1 MLYLITTE
9 LKNAEIIR
17 RFLVSKYS
25 KGFTLIE
32 LIATMVIA
40 SILASSLITGYRT
53 YNEWL
58 KVNKEILNMVNTLR
72 QARDYCMGANENFYL
87 SVDTDA
93 DTYTL
98 KYKEA
103 KNALN
108 LPGQNDNVF
117 TMPSF
122 VDFTASTGLDAELV
136 FNILGEPTEGAT
148 ITINTDER
156 TIEIVS
162 PTGYIYAHN

>member
-1 MLYLITTE
+1 M
-9 LKNAEIIR
+9 
-17 RFLVSKYS
+17 SKYS

-72 QARDYCMGANENFYL
+72 QARDYCMEANENFYL

-98 KYKEA
+98 EYINDN
-103 KNALN
+103 NALN

-122 VDFTASTGLDAELV
+122 VDFTASTGLNEELV
-136 FNILGEPTEGAT
+136 FNILGEPAEEAT
-148 ITINTDER
+148 ITINTNER
-156 TIEIVS
+156 IIRIVS
-162 PTGYIYAHN
+162 PTGYIYAD

>member
-1 MLYLITTE
+1 M
-9 LKNAEIIR
+9 
-17 RFLVSKYS
+17 SKYS

-53 YNEWL
+53 YNEFL
-58 KVNKEILNMVNTLR
+58 KANKEILNMVNTIR
-72 QARDYCMGANENFYL
+72 QARDYCMEANEIFFL
-87 SVDTDA
+87 SVNTDA

-98 KYKEA
+98 EYKTDD
-103 KNALN
+103 NALN

-117 TMPSF
+117 TMPNF
-122 VDFTASTGLDAELV
+122 VDFTASTVGTDLE
-136 FNILGEPTEGAT
+136 FNILGEPSATKT
-148 ITINTDER
+148 ITINSGER
-156 TIEIVS
+156 TIEIVY

>member
-1 MLYLITTE
+1 MT
-9 LKNAEIIR
+9 
-17 RFLVSKYS
+17 RFSQ
-25 KGFTLIE
+25 GFTLIE

-58 KVNKEILNMVNTLR
+58 KVNEEILNMVNTLR
-72 QARDYCMGANENFYL
+72 QARDYCIEANENFYL
-87 SVDTDA
+87 SVDTGA

-98 KYKEA
+98 EYKTIN
-103 KNALN
+103 NALN

-136 FNILGEPTEGAT
+136 FNILGEPTEEAT
-148 ITINTDER
+148 ITINTNER
-156 TIEIVS
+156 TINIVY
-162 PTGYIYAHN
+162 PTGYIYAD

>member
-1 MLYLITTE
+1 MY
-9 LKNAEIIR
+9 KH
-17 RFLVSKYS
+17 S

-53 YNEWL
+53 YNEFL
-58 KVNKEILNMVNTLR
+58 KANKEILNMVNTIR
-72 QARDYCMGANENFYL
+72 QARDYCIEANENFYL

-98 KYKEA
+98 KYKTT
-103 KNALN
+103 KVALN
-108 LPGQNDNVF
+108 LPGETSNVF

-122 VDFTASTGLDAELV
+122 VDFTASTVGTDLE
-136 FNILGEPTEGAT
+136 FNILGEPTTTKT

-162 PTGYIYAHN
+162 PTGYIYAHI

>member
-1 MLYLITTE
+1 MT
-9 LKNAEIIR
+9 
-17 RFLVSKYS
+17 RFSQ
-25 KGFTLIE
+25 GFTLIE

-40 SILASSLITGYRT
+40 SILASSLITGYRN
-53 YNEWL
+53 YNEWQ
-58 KVNKEILNMVNTLR
+58 KVNKEILTMVNTLR
-72 QARDYCMGANENFYL
+72 QARDHCMEANENFYL

-98 KYKEA
+98 KYKDA
-103 KNALN
+103 KDALN

-122 VDFTASTGLDAELV
+122 VDFTASDVGTDLE
-136 FNILGEPTEGAT
+136 FNILGEPTATKT

-156 TIEIVS
+156 TIEIVY
-162 PTGYIYAHN
+162 PTGNIYAHN

>member
-1 MLYLITTE
+1 MT
-9 LKNAEIIR
+9 
-17 RFLVSKYS
+17 RFSR
-25 KGFTLIE
+25 GFTLIE

-53 YNEWL
+53 YNEFL
-58 KVNKEILNMVNTLR
+58 KANKEILNMVNTIR
-72 QARDYCMGANENFYL
+72 QARDYCIEANENFYL
-87 SVDTDA
+87 SVDIDA

-98 KYKEA
+98 EYKDA
-103 KNALN
+103 KDALN

-122 VDFTASTGLDAELV
+122 VDFTASTGITDLK
-136 FNILGEPTEGAT
+136 FNILGEPSDTET

-156 TIEIVS
+156 TIKIVS

>member
-1 MLYLITTE
+1 MY
-9 LKNAEIIR
+9 KH
-17 RFLVSKYS
+17 S

-32 LIATMVIA
+32 LIATIVIA

-58 KVNKEILNMVNTLR
+58 KVNEEILNMVNTLR
-72 QARDYCMGANENFYL
+72 QARDYCIEANENFYL
-87 SVDTDA
+87 SVDTGA
-93 DTYTL
+93 ETYTL
-98 KYKEA
+98 EYKTDN
-103 KNALN
+103 NALN

-156 TIEIVS
+156 TIEIVY

>member
-1 MLYLITTE
+1 M
-9 LKNAEIIR
+9 
-17 RFLVSKYS
+17 SKYS

-58 KVNKEILNMVNTLR
+58 KVNEEILNMVNTLR
-72 QARDYCMGANENFYL
+72 QARDYCIEANENFYL
-87 SVDTDA
+87 TVDTGA

-98 KYKEA
+98 KYKDSKA
-103 KNALN
+103 ALN

-122 VDFTASTGLDAELV
+122 VDFTASTGITDLK
-136 FNILGEPTEGAT
+136 FNILGEPSATET
-148 ITINTDER
+148 ITINTNER